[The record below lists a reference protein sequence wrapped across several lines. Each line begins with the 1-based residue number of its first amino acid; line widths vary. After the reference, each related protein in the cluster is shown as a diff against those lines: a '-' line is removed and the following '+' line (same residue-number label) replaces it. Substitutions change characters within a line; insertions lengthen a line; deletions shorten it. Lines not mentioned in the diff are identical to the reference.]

1 MNKTLKKFGMAFIA
15 LIAAFGIAAD
25 TAFAATTTINQ
36 ASNDLKTLRVSN
48 YSAAPG
54 SMTWSSSVN
63 TSAGQIV
70 SVGVYYHNTG
80 TATAQ
85 NLRIKLSPQTSG
97 SNTNHTFSVTVSADN
112 ANAVTDS
119 ASVHVI
125 SGSESLTYIPSGV
138 YWYPNQACKTNP
150 NCQSTSLPYGQD
162 GSELFNGNGLRLGDI
177 APGWSTQGG
186 LTVQFRVSDGGS
198 CNDCN
203 GQKPTVTTYNYSSI
217 NNELGNV
224 TLNGYFNAHGYS
236 ATTWFQY
243 KRNGD
248 STVDTT
254 HQPSG
259 SGSGSMMKSLS
270 GLSSGTYQYRA
281 VASNQN
287 GTSYGEWVS
296 FTIDRGDC
304 NNDCGGNGGTLDVV
318 TRSAEDIDEDSAVLV
333 GDLQDVGDGN
343 VERWFEWDTNRS
355 DVEDGDGSTLSV
367 SGDTDNE
374 GEFSKRLGN
383 LDNGR
388 TYYFRACGRDDNGDE
403 DCGSVKS
410 FTTDDNG
417 NNNDNSDLPDITTLG
432 AISVGSTIATVDG
445 YYDANGCSVTT
456 YYEYGRTS
464 SLGSR
469 TSSVNRGTGSGSMV
483 YTFTGLSSNTTYY
496 YRAVGSNC
504 EGTSRGSTRSFTTS
518 GSSVV
523 NPPVIT
529 GTGTGNAFIQLTIDN
544 HRDIVRSNTD
554 IAYDVQWG
562 NVTRSTLKNLVLQIN
577 FPDQMVVVDTDRGSI
592 TRDGH
597 QVIVEIDELG
607 SLEKGDMTI
616 TTQTKGSLKD
626 GDPVVAQAIMAFE
639 NPKTGV
645 AENAIAYDSDEF
657 SSRAATGLGASLFGL
672 DFLPG
677 SLAGWLLILVLIL
690 IIIVLARH
698 FMAQNQNKVMVNTNP
713 TPVPPTPDASGND
726 YIVYRPTPKG

>member
-1 MNKTLKKFGMAFIA
+1 MAFIA

-85 NLRIKLSPQTSG
+85 NLRIKLSPETSG

-125 SGSESLTYIPSGV
+125 SGSESLTYIPNGV

-150 NCQSTSLPYGQD
+150 NCQPASLLYGQD

-186 LTVQFRVSDGGS
+186 ITVQFRVSDGGS
-198 CNDCN
+198 CTNCN
-203 GQKPTVTTYNYSSI
+203 GEKPDVTTYNISDRS
-217 NNELGNV
+217 NELGRV
-224 TLNGYFNAHGYS
+224 TLNGHFVGNGHAT
-236 ATTWFQY
+236 TTWFEYQ
-243 KRNGD
+243 RNNG
-248 STVDTT
+248 STTET
-254 HQPSG
+254 SHQSSG
-259 SGSGSMMKSLS
+259 SNSGDISKTLND
-270 GLSSGTYQYRA
+270 LSSGTYRYRA
-281 VASNQN
+281 VANNQY
-287 GTSYGEWVS
+287 GTSYGSWVT

-304 NNDCGGNGGTLDVV
+304 NDNCDNNNGNLDIV
-318 TRSAEDIDEDSAVLV
+318 TRSAEDISEDSAVLV
-333 GDLQDVGDGN
+333 GDIQDIGDGN
-343 VERWFEWDTNRS
+343 VERWFEWDTNKT

-374 GEFSKRLGN
+374 GEFSKRLNN
-383 LDNGR
+383 LDNNR
-388 TYYFRACGRDDNGDE
+388 TYYFRACGQDNNGDE

-410 FTTDDNG
+410 FRTDDNG
-417 NNNDNSDLPDITTLG
+417 GNDNNGDLPDITTLDP
-432 AISVGSTIATVDG
+432 ITVGSTIVSVDG

-456 YYEYGRTS
+456 WFEYGRTS

-469 TSSVNRGTGSGSMV
+469 TSSTNQGSGSGSMMYV
-483 YTFTGLSSNTTYY
+483 FTSLSPNTTYY
-496 YRAVGSNC
+496 YRAVGDNC
-504 EGTSRGSTRSFTTS
+504 EGTSRGSVKSFTTKSS
-518 GSSVV
+518 GVV
-523 NPPVIT
+523 NPPVVT
-529 GTGTGNAFIQLTIDN
+529 GGGSGNAFLQLSIDN

-597 QVIVEIDELG
+597 QVIVEIDEL
-607 SLEKGDMTI
+607 SALEKGDMTI
-616 TTQTKGSLKD
+616 TTTTKGSLKD
-626 GDPVVAQAIMAFE
+626 GDPVVAQAVMAFE

-690 IIIVLARH
+690 IIVVLARH
-698 FMAQNQNKVMVNTNP
+698 FMAQNQNKVTVNTNP
-713 TPVPPTPDASGND
+713 MPVPPTPDASGSD